1 MVAGEQEGMA
11 AMTKRRKGKANKT
24 IVLSSGREKDTER
37 RLVEILKDSPIPDKE
52 LLANFGVYAPSR
64 VLARLLFFYEIY
76 KKILHTHGVVIEFGV
91 RWGQTLSW
99 LVSLRSILE
108 PFNRHRKILGFDT
121 FTGFKGV
128 MAKDGASHGCR
139 EGDYGVARDYAGQL
153 DELLRL
159 QERLNPMAHI
169 KRFEL
174 IKGDAAKAVP
184 GYLRRH
190 PETMVA
196 LAIFDFDIYKP
207 TRAALKAVRPHLMK
221 GSVLVFDELCD
232 DIFPGETLALQEV
245 FGLNRVRVQRLPM
258 TSRLSY
264 LEIT

>member
-1 MVAGEQEGMA
+1 
-11 AMTKRRKGKANKT
+11 MTRKRKAKTNKT
-24 IVLSSGREKDTER
+24 IVLSSGREKETER
-37 RLVEILKDSPIPDKE
+37 RLVGLLKSSPIPDRE
-52 LLANFGVYAPSR
+52 LLANFGVYTPSR
-64 VLARLLFFYEIY
+64 VLSRLLFFYEIY
-76 KKILHTHGVVIEFGV
+76 RKILHTHGVVIEFGV

-128 MAKDGASHGCR
+128 AAKDGRSHGCR
-139 EGDYGVARDYAGQL
+139 EGDYGVCRDYARRL
-153 DELLRL
+153 EELLTL
-159 QERLNPMAHI
+159 QEHLNPIGHI

-174 IKGDAAKAVP
+174 IKGDAAKAAP
-184 GYLRRH
+184 QYFRRH

-196 LAIFDFDIYKP
+196 LAIFDFDIYRP
-207 TRAALKAVRPHLMK
+207 TRAALKAVKPHLTK
-221 GSVLVFDELCD
+221 GSILVFDELCD

-245 FGLNRVRVQRLPM
+245 FGLNKVRVQRLPM

-264 LEIT
+264 VEIK

>member
-1 MVAGEQEGMA
+1 
-11 AMTKRRKGKANKT
+11 
-24 IVLSSGREKDTER
+24 VLSSGQEKDAEQQ
-37 RLVEILKDSPIPDKE
+37 LVACLKETPIPDRE
-52 LLANFGVYAPSR
+52 LLANYGVYTPSR
-64 VLARLLFFYEIY
+64 SLARLLFFYEVY
-76 KKILHTHGVVIEFGV
+76 QKVLHTHGVAIEFGV

-128 MAKDGASHGCR
+128 AAKDGASHGCR
-139 EGDYGVARDYAGQL
+139 EGDYAVCRDYAVRL
-153 DELLRL
+153 DEILRL

-174 IKGDAAKAVP
+174 VKGDATTSVP
-184 GYLRRH
+184 RYFRQH
-190 PETMVA
+190 PETVVA

-207 TRAALKAVRPHLMK
+207 TRAALKAVKPHLMK
-221 GSVLVFDELCD
+221 GSILVFDELCD
-232 DIFPGETLALQEV
+232 DIFPGETLALREV
-245 FGLNRVRVQRLPM
+245 FGLNNVRVQRLPM

-264 LEIT
+264 VEIK